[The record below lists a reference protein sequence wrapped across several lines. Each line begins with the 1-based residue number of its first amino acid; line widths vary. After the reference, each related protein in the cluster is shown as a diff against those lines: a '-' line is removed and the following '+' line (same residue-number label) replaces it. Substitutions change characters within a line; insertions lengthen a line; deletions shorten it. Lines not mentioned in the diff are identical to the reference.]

1 MSEQMIKIDEE
12 TIKKVAEHEVRLNTL
27 ETNQKDLTRKV
38 EDIHTIATSVELI
51 ANNVDHMKSDVS
63 DLKEGQIELKEDFR
77 QSNQELKDRIKDVET
92 APDKKKASKLDAIL
106 DKLIWIVV
114 GGIAVYL
121 LTQIL
126 PNIKW
131 T

>member
-1 MSEQMIKIDEE
+1 MEDQIIKQ
-12 TIKKVAEHEVRLNTL
+12 VAEHEVRINAL
-27 ETNQKDLTRKV
+27 ESGQKELTHRV
-38 EDIHTIATSVELI
+38 EDIHKIATSVELI

-63 DLKEGQIELKEDFR
+63 ELKEGQQELKEDFR
-77 QSNQELKDRIKDVET
+77 QSNQELKDRIKDVEN
-92 APDKKKASKLDAIL
+92 APDKKKAGKLEAIL
-106 DKLIWIVV
+106 DKLVWIVI

-131 T
+131 

>member
-1 MSEQMIKIDEE
+1 MAENVKANDQ
-12 TIKKVAEHEVRLNTL
+12 TISKVAEHEVRIKNL
-27 ETNQKDLTRKV
+27 EDGQKELTRKV

-63 DLKEGQIELKEDFR
+63 ELKEGQQELKEDFR
-77 QSNQELKDRIKDVET
+77 QSNQELKDRIKDVEA
-92 APDKKKASKLDAIL
+92 APDKKKAGKLDAIF